1 MEQATNQ
8 TGPYALNARRR
19 VDECALEKEEEDY
32 FNEDRY
38 SCFNIVYSQLNA
50 TFDFWPS
57 LM

>member
-19 VDECALEKEEEDY
+19 VDERALEKEEEDY

-38 SCFNIVYSQLNA
+38 CCL
-50 TFDFWPS
+50 
-57 LM
+57 